1 MEIQTILMTVIIFIL
16 LYIVVRYVMKSS
28 AVLTTLTSATTQQ
41 TVPAASLDA
50 VLGTTSTNFSYSIWF
65 YLDDWNYQYGS
76 EKILFAR
83 QSSAT
88 GKAAT
93 STSLGSGGE
102 IDNGDITSIINFPC
116 PAVSFDATQN
126 NIVVSVTCQGTDT
139 IPAVAATA
147 TTAAVAARTSNP
159 IVYNC
164 TVTNFPIQSWVNL
177 LVSVYGLSLDIYLNG
192 KLVKTCVLP
201 NVPLIDSTQPVQITP
216 NNGFSGWTA
225 TFQYF
230 TSAINPQ
237 EAWNIYQEGYGSS
250 WLSSLI
256 NQYSIKLA
264 LLVDG
269 NERSSISI

>member
-1 MEIQTILMTVIIFIL
+1 MEIQTILMMVLIFIL

-28 AVLTTLTSATTQQ
+28 AILTSLTSGTTQQ
-41 TVPAASLDA
+41 TVSAASLDA
-50 VLGTTSTNFSYSIWF
+50 ALGTTSTNFTYSIWF

-83 QSSAT
+83 QSSAEGT
-88 GKAAT
+88 AAT

-102 IDNGDITSIINFPC
+102 IDKGAISSIIKFPC
-116 PAVSFDATQN
+116 PAVAFDATQN
-126 NIVVSVTCQGTDT
+126 NIVVAVTCQGTDT

-147 TTAAVAARTSNP
+147 TTAAVAARPSNP

-201 NVPLIDSTQPVQITP
+201 NIPIIDSTQPVQITP
-216 NNGFSGWTA
+216 NNGFSGWTS

-230 TSAINPQ
+230 SNATNPQ
-237 EAWNIYQEGYGSS
+237 DAWNIYQEGYGAS
-250 WLSSLI
+250 WFSNLV

-264 LLVDG
+264 LMAGG
-269 NERSSISI
+269 NETSSISI